1 MRELLYD
8 AADHFKRGKA
18 LAEGGDVRGALRSF
32 EDALSDLHAVK
43 PQRMRDVLLA
53 YVHLSRYEL
62 AASLDSA
69 SADSDLRLGY
79 SYARSTGEPAVRK
92 LAENALDGAS
102 ENARLERSANRRAT
116 YAGRQ
121 EETKPHQTL
130 APTKPRVPVTMALCL
145 TLPLSRLSA
154 PPPTPTKRL
163 I

>member
-18 LAEGGDVRGALRSF
+18 LAEEGDVRGALRSF

-62 AASLDSA
+62 AASLDPA

-92 LAENALDGAS
+92 LAETLWTEHLKTRGS
-102 ENARLERSANRRAT
+102 REVQTVGQNARGGKRKRSF
-116 YAGRQ
+116 
-121 EETKPHQTL
+121 TKL
-130 APTKPRVPVTMALCL
+130 
-145 TLPLSRLSA
+145 
-154 PPPTPTKRL
+154 
-163 I
+163 